1 MKKAIPIVLILA
13 ALFSCSPSKRL
24 QKLILRH
31 PELVKSDTTYISDTT
46 VINQIRVD
54 TAFKNEISRDTITIT
69 KERLTIKYF
78 NRGDTIFWSSK
89 VEADTIIKLIPVKV
103 DTVSP
108 AKETF
113 KIKWYHKVGVFF
125 LCLLAFAIGWWLR
138 KIFG

>member
-1 MKKAIPIVLILA
+1 MKKAIPILILA

-24 QKLILRH
+24 SRLILKH

-46 VINQIRVD
+46 VINKIRVD

-89 VEADTIIKLIPVKV
+89 VEADSIIKEIPVIV
-103 DTVSP
+103 NTVSTV
-108 AKETF
+108 KESL
-113 KIKWYHKVGVFF
+113 KVKWYHKLGVGILLFIFF
-125 LCLLAFAIGWWLR
+125 ILGWFLR
-138 KIFG
+138 KILG